1 MPNKTKKI
9 VKRKQNVKVY
19 SLKRNLLRKKNY
31 QFVQF
36 YFRKIFSDRDTPA
49 KNPLWRLGNRSLDAL
64 KLYPANI
71 YLFKANN
78 RNTRKRCEICSK
90 LTTKTPER
98 CHWRRSGVFIVN
110 FEHVF
115 YLFLVFLLLTLKK

>member
-9 VKRKQNVKVY
+9 VKRKQKVKVY

-49 KNPLWRLGNRSLDAL
+49 KNPL
-64 KLYPANI
+64 
-71 YLFKANN
+71 
-78 RNTRKRCEICSK
+78 
-90 LTTKTPER
+90 
-98 CHWRRSGVFIVN
+98 
-110 FEHVF
+110 
-115 YLFLVFLLLTLKK
+115 